1 MKKIIFT
8 LFVAISGLAMSQTT
22 TVKKLALID
31 GMLASQDFVNK
42 NKQNIKSVTLISDTK
57 KLPKALESI
66 TVSLQSPITNTQVKE
81 NYYDKIS
88 LATLNV
94 ENGLAAENPI
104 LFDGHLIKDTQI
116 KAIFNAV
123 KHTEII
129 TQEGRK
135 TLSISTSM

>member
-8 LFVAISGLAMSQTT
+8 LFLGLSGLAMSQTT

-42 NKQNIKSVTLISDTK
+42 NKQNIKSVTSITNAQY
-57 KLPKALESI
+57 LPKGMESI
-66 TVSLQSPITNTQVKE
+66 AVSLQSPITNTQVKE

-104 LFDGHLIKDTQI
+104 LFDGHLITNTQI

-135 TLSISTSM
+135 ILSISTSM

>member
-42 NKQNIKSVTLISDTK
+42 NNQNIKSVTLISDTK